1 MAKGQHFTPHQQK
14 IVSRYYE
21 HRDTLMLQK
30 LSEIV
35 SDLYLCETEKK
46 AAGLWK
52 SAATALKNAGANP
65 VRMARVLETQDVKA
79 LAQLVTELQ
88 RGGPAHGR

>member
-1 MAKGQHFTPHQQK
+1 VAKGQHFTAHQRK
-14 IVSRYYE
+14 IIDRYYE
-21 HRDTLMLQK
+21 HRDTIALNK

-35 SDLYLCETEKK
+35 SDLYLCTSEKK

-65 VRMARVLETQDVKA
+65 VQSANVLQARDVQA
-79 LAQLVTELQ
+79 LARLVSELQ
-88 RGGPAHGR
+88 TPSRRP